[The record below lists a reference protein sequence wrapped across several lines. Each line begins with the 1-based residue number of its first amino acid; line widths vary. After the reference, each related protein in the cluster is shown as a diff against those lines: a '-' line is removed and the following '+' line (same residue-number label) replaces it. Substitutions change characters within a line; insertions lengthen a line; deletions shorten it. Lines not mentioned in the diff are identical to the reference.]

1 MLDFVVNLPVG
12 VVFQNKS
19 GKKEFTMNFVGVDLH
34 KKTITIGIVNEGR
47 ETLFRT
53 TLSCDQEQ
61 AIVELFRQVFRR
73 PCSGLR

>member
-1 MLDFVVNLPVG
+1 
-12 VVFQNKS
+12 
-19 GKKEFTMNFVGVDLH
+19 MNFVGVDLH